1 MEQTVAVNGT
11 EYTILKLLGKGKG
24 GYSYL
29 ALAGGSYVVLKQ
41 IHHDPCDYYQFGD
54 KLEAELR
61 DYERLRNVG
70 IPMPELLDV
79 DRGKERIVK
88 EFIEGETVYDLMLRD
103 RLPETCAEQ
112 VRDMC
117 RCLGPAGL
125 NIDYF
130 PTNFILREG
139 VLYYIDYEC
148 NDYMEEWDFEHWGV
162 RYWSGTPEFWQY
174 ARDHE
179 NEFQRQQRSFWEVFG
194 EAKKM
199 VLSTAAG
206 DRVSSRMMSVI
217 QMEGLLYF
225 QTDRAFLKYRQ
236 LAENKNAALCMD
248 NIQIEGIC
256 RELGHPM
263 ENERFAG
270 LYGKHFPGSFERYSG
285 LKNERLFVMSPVF
298 IKRWIYRDGLPFEEV
313 FEAEGERYSLTEYKG
328 E

>member
-1 MEQTVAVNGT
+1 
-11 EYTILKLLGKGKG
+11 
-24 GYSYL
+24 
-29 ALAGGSYVVLKQ
+29 
-41 IHHDPCDYYQFGD
+41 
-54 KLEAELR
+54 
-61 DYERLRNVG
+61 
-70 IPMPELLDV
+70 
-79 DRGKERIVK
+79 
-88 EFIEGETVYDLMLRD
+88 
-103 RLPETCAEQ
+103 
-112 VRDMC
+112 
-117 RCLGPAGL
+117 
-125 NIDYF
+125 
-130 PTNFILREG
+130 
-139 VLYYIDYEC
+139 
-148 NDYMEEWDFEHWGV
+148 
-162 RYWSGTPEFWQY
+162 
-174 ARDHE
+174 
-179 NEFQRQQRSFWEVFG
+179 
-194 EAKKM
+194 
-199 VLSTAAG
+199 
-206 DRVSSRMMSVI
+206 MMSVI